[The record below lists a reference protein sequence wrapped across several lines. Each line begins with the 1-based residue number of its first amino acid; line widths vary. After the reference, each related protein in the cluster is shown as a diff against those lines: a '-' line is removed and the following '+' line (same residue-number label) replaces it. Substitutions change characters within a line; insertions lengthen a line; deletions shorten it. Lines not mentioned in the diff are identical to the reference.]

1 MPFPQIA
8 GAPSAMT
15 SAEGLSSWSV
25 GRDAYANHDRPP
37 HHSNKLP
44 SLLLADE
51 GAAQA
56 SGGGATYFSRRSAPL
71 ASPFPLTDPANRP
84 AQPQLRPST
93 RPEIEGQQAV
103 PFNWSALVDQSI
115 HEQKIAIAEA
125 LEWIG
130 APLSAIELWFILD
143 LTTRQEYATLAYHA
157 RSLQK
162 LGLTVEAGFRETRGA
177 TEIYYL
183 PAS

>member
-1 MPFPQIA
+1 MASARGFP
-8 GAPSAMT
+8 
-15 SAEGLSSWSV
+15 SWSV

-37 HHSNKLP
+37 HQPKTLH

-51 GAAQA
+51 GATAA
-56 SGGGATYFSRRSAPL
+56 SGGGTTCFPRRPAPL
-71 ASPFPLTDPANRP
+71 ASQFPLTDLASKPP
-84 AQPQLRPST
+84 QPRLRT
-93 RPEIEGQQAV
+93 RPEIKGQQGA
-103 PFNWSALVDQSI
+103 PFNWSALFNESI
-115 HEQKIAIAEA
+115 HELKIAIAEA

-130 APLSAIELWFILD
+130 EPLSAIELWYILD
-143 LTTRQEYATLAYHA
+143 LTTQQEYQTLAYHA

-162 LGLTVEAGFRETRGA
+162 LGLTVEAASRAIRGA